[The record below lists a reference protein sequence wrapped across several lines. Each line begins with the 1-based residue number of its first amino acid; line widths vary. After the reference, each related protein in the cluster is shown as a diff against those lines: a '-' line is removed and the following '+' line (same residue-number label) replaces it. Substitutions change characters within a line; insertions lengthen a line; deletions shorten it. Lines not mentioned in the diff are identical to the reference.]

1 MSTMEVGPGNMLELI
16 NAAINR
22 GAKAG
27 DVLTFTD
34 SDGNSQQW
42 TLGETIPAPERT
54 MLVAFAVKES

>member
-1 MSTMEVGPGNMLELI
+1 MSAVEIGPGNMLELI
-16 NAAINR
+16 NVAIDQ

-34 SDGNSQQW
+34 SDGKSQEW
-42 TLGETIPAPERT
+42 TLGETTPAPGRK